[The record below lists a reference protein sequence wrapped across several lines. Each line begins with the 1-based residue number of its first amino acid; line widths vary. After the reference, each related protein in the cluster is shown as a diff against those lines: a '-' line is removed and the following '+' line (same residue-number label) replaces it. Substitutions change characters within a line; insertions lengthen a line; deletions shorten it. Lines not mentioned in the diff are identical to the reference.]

1 MVGGSLVGRSVV
13 DGFNKTP
20 LQIVQGLE
28 EINCKISTQFELR
41 IELAEK
47 ETERVTTRNKK
58 NEIEKHLQHV
68 ELKLEKSQEFK
79 YSALEVL
86 LEEGEMGNLE
96 EWSSAME
103 EKMARFDDAVD
114 RLKIPIFYVEKKEEN
129 KAKHE
134 ENIIQKEMFGRRIQE
149 ESKIQE
155 MKLQMN
161 SKEYEKRNTIVNEKR
176 AKVKLPKLVITKF
189 NGTFLDWVRF
199 WNQF

>member
-1 MVGGSLVGRSVV
+1 M
-13 DGFNKTP
+13 
-20 LQIVQGLE
+20 VQGLE

-96 EWSSAME
+96 EWSSAVE

-149 ESKIQE
+149 ESKMQE

-161 SKEYEKRNTIVNEKR
+161 SKEYEKRNTIVNEKK